1 MKKLLISIF
10 FITVLAPAV
19 LTAEINTG
27 KLSVM
32 ENSIFGTDYP
42 NQKIEE
48 RLSRLEENVYGK
60 KKSGKPADRMAKLSK
75 DMNAD
80 LLGQEI
86 TPETGMGEMISQEL
100 EENKPDSSVEYPIL
114 TDVEKHLA
122 IKDTSKQSLHSRLVT
137 IEKKLFNNV
146 YDTDDYYTRV
156 ERIKGKVYGTPD
168 LVAQGL
174 GPRDVVIPEYSAQAQ
189 DVWGMDE
196 IMGEVEDDYLRPQ
209 RGLHR
214 NFGGNSGN
222 KISALERKLFKH
234 TYPDEENT
242 DRLARLESSVF
253 DTEFYYDDENERINR
268 LEGAIKGQRSANK
281 YDSNKFQQGLNTAL
295 QIGAM
300 VLMVLAFIL

>member
-1 MKKLLISIF
+1 MKKFLIICFVIF
-10 FITVLAPAV
+10 VFVIQVLAVEPNIGV
-19 LTAEINTG
+19 LS
-27 KLSVM
+27 KL
-32 ENSIFGTDYP
+32 ENSVFGTDYP
-42 NQKIEE
+42 NLKIED
-48 RLSRLEENVYGK
+48 RLSKLEETIYGHRR
-60 KKSGKPADRMAKLSK
+60 SGKSSERMQKLAK
-75 DMNAD
+75 DMNAEMI
-80 LLGQEI
+80 GQEV

-100 EENKPDSSVEYPIL
+100 EENIPDNSVEYPIL

-122 IKDTSKQSLHSRLVT
+122 IKDTSKQSLHNRLVT

-174 GPRDVVIPEYSAQAQ
+174 GPRDVLIPEYSSQGQ

-196 IMGEVEDDYLRPQ
+196 ISGEIEDDYVNIPN
-209 RGLHR
+209 
-214 NFGGNSGN
+214 NFFKRSSGSISN
-222 KISALERKLFKH
+222 KISELERKLFKN
-234 TYPDEENT
+234 TYPDEENN

-253 DTEFYYDDENERINR
+253 DTEFYYDNENERINR
-268 LEGAIKGQRSANK
+268 LEGALKGQKSANK